1 MNIRMS
7 DKEGFA
13 ALVLRLRAEGISNAD
28 LLTAVEKTPRGLFA
42 PPAFVE
48 AAYSTRSIP
57 IECGEV
63 MEGVDLSLQMLYL
76 LDLKP
81 GQMVLEV
88 GTGSG
93 FTAAVMA
100 HLVDWVVT
108 VDRFRTLS
116 QLASQRI
123 AHLGLD
129 NVVVATGDG
138 RNWKD
143 EKGTFDRILVSAA
156 FSEMPRTFAERL
168 VSGGRMITAI
178 GPGRRAANARVSHED
193 RQPVRTGGPVHGS
206 LPALARRQD
215 RRFVDGREW
224 PQNQQNQNST
234 LTAQ

>member
-7 DKEGFA
+7 DKEGFST
-13 ALVLRLRAEGISNAD
+13 LVLRMRAEGISNAK

-42 PPAFVE
+42 PAAYSD
-48 AAYSTRSIP
+48 AAYSTRSLP

-81 GQMVLEV
+81 GQRVLEV

-100 HLVDWVVT
+100 HLVDRVVT
-108 VDRFRTLS
+108 VDRYKTLS
-116 QLASQRI
+116 QLAGQRM

-143 EKGTFDRILVSAA
+143 EEGTFDRILVTAA
-156 FSEMPRTFAERL
+156 FDEMPRTFAERL
-168 VSGGRMITAI
+168 VSGGRMIAAVGLAEQPQMLVRLTKI
-178 GPGRRAANARVSHED
+178 GSRFEREDLFSVRFQPLHDGKAAV
-193 RQPVRTGGPVHGS
+193 
-206 LPALARRQD
+206 L
-215 RRFVDGREW
+215 
-224 PQNQQNQNST
+224 
-234 LTAQ
+234 

>member
-1 MNIRMS
+1 MNIRMV

-13 ALVLRLRAEGISNAD
+13 ALVLRLRAEGISDAE
-28 LLTAVEKTPRGLFA
+28 LLKAVEKTPRGLFA
-42 PPAFVE
+42 PPAY
-48 AAYSTRSIP
+48 ADSAYSTRSLP

-76 LDLKP
+76 LELKP
-81 GQMVLEV
+81 GQRVLEV

-100 HLVDWVVT
+100 HLVDRVVT
-108 VDRFRTLS
+108 IDRFRTLAE
-116 QLASQRI
+116 LASQRM

-143 EKGTFDRILVSAA
+143 EEGTFDRILVSAA
-156 FSEMPRTFAERL
+156 FEDMPRTFAERL

-178 GPGRRAANARVSHED
+178 GPADQPQMLVRLTKIGSRFEREDLFTVRFQPLHDGKAA
-193 RQPVRTGGPVHGS
+193 
-206 LPALARRQD
+206 AL
-215 RRFVDGREW
+215 
-224 PQNQQNQNST
+224 
-234 LTAQ
+234 